1 MNADYLSWRAG
12 RHKLAVR
19 PDESGFMLCDAA
31 TGEVLAE
38 NRTREQLYSTLNYL
52 DRKKFGRSYRPATA
66 KTTRPKGK
74 PQSISLF

>member
-19 PDESGFMLCDAA
+19 PDESGFMLCDAT

-38 NRTREQLYSTLNYL
+38 NYSREQILSWLNHL
-52 DRKKFGRSYRPATA
+52 DREKFERSYQTTHA
-66 KTTRPKGK
+66 KPTHTP